1 MVLKLAVMSFFF
13 SSLFYVFII
22 LSFYLYSPFFSWGG
36 WGRGYGAEDGIFCT
50 SIISPVLGNSGCLRR
65 GKWNSVCQFLVTIC
79 GNIGEWNNSMQHS
92 YSGSPADALISS
104 TLQMQ
109 TA

>member
-13 SSLFYVFII
+13 SSLFLCVYHSFF
-22 LSFYLYSPFFSWGG
+22 LSLFFFFSL
-36 WGRGYGAEDGIFCT
+36 GRGYGAEDGIFYT
-50 SIISPVLGNSGCLRR
+50 SIISPVSGNSGCLHRV
-65 GKWNSVCQFLVTIC
+65 KWNSVCQFLVTIC